1 MPLHYARRVTG
12 RDRTPEGDRRLGL
25 ILAFVAGAI
34 NAGGFLAVQQYT
46 SHMTGLISAAADHL
60 VLGHVEIVLSAFG
73 GFVSFLAGSTTA
85 AMLVS
90 FARRRRA
97 HSEFA
102 FPLLLEAGLLLL
114 FGLLGASLAQVEG
127 LFVPL
132 TVMLLCFIM
141 GIQNAVTSMLP
152 SGQIRTTHLTGHVT
166 DIGVELGKLLYWNR
180 HDRQMARIVANRP
193 RLVSLILLVLL
204 FFAGGVIGALGFQ
217 SVGYLATV
225 PIAGVLAWLAGVPAI
240 DDLIQTVRQ
249 RLGRASPSKG
259 GSDP

>member
-1 MPLHYARRVTG
+1 MPLQYARRVTG

-46 SHMTGLISAAADHL
+46 SHMSGLIASASDHL
-60 VLGHVEIVLSAFG
+60 VLGDLEIVLSALG
-73 GFVSFLAGSTTA
+73 GFVSFLSGSTVA
-85 AMLVS
+85 ALLVS

-114 FGLLGASLAQVEG
+114 FGLLGASLAQIEG

-141 GIQNAVTSMLP
+141 GLQNAVTSMLP

-166 DIGVELGKLLYWNR
+166 DIGVELGKLFYWNR
-180 HDRQMARIVANRP
+180 HDHQMARIVANRP
-193 RLVSLILLVLL
+193 RLLSLIWLVGL
-204 FFAGGVIGALGFQ
+204 FFAGGVVGALGFQ
-217 SVGYLATV
+217 ALGYLATV
-225 PIAGVLAWLAGVPAI
+225 PIAALLAWLAGVPAV
-240 DDLIQTVRQ
+240 DDLRQMLRQ
-249 RLGRASPSKG
+249 RWAGRP
-259 GSDP
+259 